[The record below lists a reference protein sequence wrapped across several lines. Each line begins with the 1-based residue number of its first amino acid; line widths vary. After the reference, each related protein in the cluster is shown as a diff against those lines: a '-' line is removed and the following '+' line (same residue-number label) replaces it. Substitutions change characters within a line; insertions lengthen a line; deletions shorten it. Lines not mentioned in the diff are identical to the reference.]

1 MDTDFLDNFKLEL
14 GGPSESIL
22 ALSLALMIFAVALGL
37 KPEHFR
43 FFKDEPRIYIGGVLA
58 QIIGLPLLTLILC
71 MAISPHPSVALGMII
86 VACCPGGSVSNLIAL
101 FARANT
107 ALSVSLTATSSV
119 IAALVTPFSILF
131 WSDLYG
137 PTSDL
142 LKQINLDTASF
153 ISQTLLILAV
163 PLILGMGMVQ
173 VTPRLADRLKGPLA
187 ALGGLALLGIIISA
201 CVKYWDMFLL
211 MCLGLLGL
219 VIVHN
224 ALAFASGY
232 ATGLITKA
240 DWPSK
245 KALTIEVGI
254 QHSGLAL
261 VILVTQLDGL
271 GGASAIAGLWGT
283 WHIIAG
289 LGLIGLFRLNEK
301 RGQNV

>member
-1 MDTDFLDNFKLEL
+1 MDLDLLDDFRLEL

-22 ALSLALMIFAVALGL
+22 AISLALMIFAVALGL

-43 FFKDEPRIYIGGVLA
+43 FFKEQPRIYVGGVLA

-71 MAISPHPSVALGMII
+71 MIVNPHPSIALGMII

-107 ALSVSLTATSSV
+107 ALSISLTATSSV
-119 IAALVTPFSILF
+119 MAAVVTPFSILF
-131 WSDLYG
+131 WSGLYG
-137 PTSDL
+137 PTRNL
-142 LKQINLDTASF
+142 LEQINVDTLTF
-153 ISQTLLILAV
+153 IIQTLLILAL
-163 PLILGMGMVQ
+163 PLILGMIMVQ
-173 VTPRLADRLKGPLA
+173 ITPKLAERIKGPLA

-201 CVKYWDMFLL
+201 SIRYWDMFIL
-211 MCLGLLGL
+211 MGLGLLGL

-224 ALAFASGY
+224 ALAFLLGFITGV
-232 ATGLITKA
+232 ATNA

-245 KALTIEVGI
+245 KALSIEVGI
-254 QHSGLAL
+254 QNSGLAL
-261 VILVTQLDGL
+261 VILVTQLEGL

-289 LGLIGLFRLNEK
+289 LTLVGFFRLREK
-301 RGQNV
+301 RGHHV